1 MFDVYNIA
9 WIVLFI
15 NLFLINDDIKIMLII
30 LLLSNIN
37 MHDSVVLNIIWFV
50 IITVCTIFIPLCNW
64 TNYIDN
70 YDIHFKK
77 NILIVLLFSLIYISF
92 IISDYKNSSIYYSVM
107 IYPFIC
113 FIINM
118 YFYIIK
124 EREIF
129 MILNIIINIFVNI
142 GLFQIINQFVY
153 N

>member
-15 NLFLINDDIKIMLII
+15 NLLLINDDLRFLLIT
-30 LLLSNIN
+30 LMLSNIN
-37 MHDSVVLNIIWFV
+37 MHDSVVLNIIWFI
-50 IITVCTIFIPLCNW
+50 IITICTIFIPLCNW
-64 TNYIDN
+64 TNYIDE
-70 YDIHFKK
+70 YDIHLKK
-77 NILIVLLFSLIYISF
+77 NILIVLLFSLIYLSF
-92 IISDYKNSSIYYSVM
+92 IISDYYNSSIFYSIM

-113 FIINM
+113 FIINI

-129 MILNIIINIFVNI
+129 IILNIIINIFVNI
-142 GLFQIINQFVY
+142 GLFQIINHFIY

>member
-1 MFDVYNIA
+1 MIDVYNIA

-15 NLFLINDDIKIMLII
+15 NLLLINDDIKIMLTM

-37 MHDSVVLNIIWFV
+37 MHDSVVLNIIWFI
-50 IITVCTIFIPLCNW
+50 IITICTIFIPLCNW
-64 TNYIDN
+64 TNYIDE
-70 YDIHFKK
+70 YDIHLKK
-77 NILIVLLFSLIYISF
+77 NILIVLLFSLIYLSF
-92 IISDYKNSSIYYSVM
+92 IISDYNNSSIFYSIM

-113 FIINM
+113 FIINI

-129 MILNIIINIFVNI
+129 IILNIIINIFVNI
-142 GLFQIINQFVY
+142 GLFQIINHFIY

>member
-15 NLFLINDDIKIMLII
+15 NLLLINDDLRFLLIT
-30 LLLSNIN
+30 LMLSNIN
-37 MHDSVVLNIIWFV
+37 MHDSVILNMLWFIIV
-50 IITVCTIFIPLCNW
+50 TLCTILIPLCNW
-64 TNYIDN
+64 SRYIDE
-70 YDIHFKK
+70 YDIDLKK
-77 NILIVLLFSLIYISF
+77 NILIILLFSVIYIAF
-92 IISDYKNSSIYYSVM
+92 IINDYYNSSIFYSIM
-107 IYPFIC
+107 IYPLIC
-113 FIINM
+113 FVLNM

>member
-15 NLFLINDDIKIMLII
+15 NLLLINDDLRFLLIT
-30 LLLSNIN
+30 LMLSNIN
-37 MHDSVVLNIIWFV
+37 MHDSVVLNMLWFIIV
-50 IITVCTIFIPLCNW
+50 TLCTILIPLCNW
-64 TNYIDN
+64 SRYIDE
-70 YDIHFKK
+70 YDIDLKK
-77 NILIVLLFSLIYISF
+77 NILIVLLFSVIYIAF
-92 IISDYKNSSIYYSVM
+92 IINDYYNSSIFYSIM
-107 IYPFIC
+107 IYPLIC
-113 FIINM
+113 FLLNM

-142 GLFQIINQFVY
+142 GLFQIINRFVY

>member
-1 MFDVYNIA
+1 MIDVYNIA

-15 NLFLINDDIKIMLII
+15 NLLLINDDIKIMLTM

-37 MHDSVVLNIIWFV
+37 MHDSVVLNIIWFI
-50 IITVCTIFIPLCNW
+50 IITICTIFIPLCNW
-64 TNYIDN
+64 TNYIDE
-70 YDIHFKK
+70 YDIHLKK
-77 NILIVLLFSLIYISF
+77 NILIVLLFSLIYLSF
-92 IISDYKNSSIYYSVM
+92 IISDYYNSSIFYSIM

-113 FIINM
+113 FIINI

-129 MILNIIINIFVNI
+129 IILNIIINIFVNI
-142 GLFQIINQFVY
+142 GLFQIINHFIY

>member
-1 MFDVYNIA
+1 MFDVYNVA

-15 NLFLINDDIKIMLII
+15 NLLLINDDIKIMLMM

-37 MHDSVVLNIIWFV
+37 MHDSVVLNIIWFI
-50 IITVCTIFIPLCNW
+50 IITLCTIFIPFYNW
-64 TNYIDN
+64 AIYIDDF
-70 YDIHFKK
+70 DIYLKK
-77 NILIVLLFSLIYISF
+77 NILLVLLFSVIYLSF
-92 IISDYKNSSIYYSVM
+92 IISDYNNSSIFYSIM
-107 IYPFIC
+107 IYPLIC

-142 GLFQIINQFVY
+142 GLFQIINRFVY